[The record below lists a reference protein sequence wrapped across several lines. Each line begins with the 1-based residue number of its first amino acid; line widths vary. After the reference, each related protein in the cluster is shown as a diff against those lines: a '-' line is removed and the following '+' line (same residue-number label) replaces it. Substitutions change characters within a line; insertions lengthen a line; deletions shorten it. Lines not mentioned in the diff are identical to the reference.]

1 MINWLDNKS
10 KEEKEDLL
18 SRFRD
23 EIAYTLNFSLIGPD
37 GYTIIFTSS
46 QAESNSTIL
55 MSSIRSFIKLTS
67 KKPHIIMSNLEHKSS
82 LLLANDMKEEHVDFT
97 ILDNIDLKTIADA
110 IRPNTCIIS
119 IIYYCPYL
127 GIMNDIESIGEL
139 AKKNKIPFHSDISHI
154 FERKHINP
162 RVNNITTFTAT
173 FRNIPSVSLLVIKNS
188 FIEGYKI
195 KSMIYGNEN
204 FFLRGGE
211 ECIHNIAMHI
221 KIIL

>member
-1 MINWLDNKS
+1 MDNRVKEYMINWLDNKS

-97 ILDNIDLKTIADA
+97 ILDN
-110 IRPNTCIIS
+110 
-119 IIYYCPYL
+119 
-127 GIMNDIESIGEL
+127 
-139 AKKNKIPFHSDISHI
+139 
-154 FERKHINP
+154 
-162 RVNNITTFTAT
+162 
-173 FRNIPSVSLLVIKNS
+173 
-188 FIEGYKI
+188 
-195 KSMIYGNEN
+195 
-204 FFLRGGE
+204 
-211 ECIHNIAMHI
+211 
-221 KIIL
+221 